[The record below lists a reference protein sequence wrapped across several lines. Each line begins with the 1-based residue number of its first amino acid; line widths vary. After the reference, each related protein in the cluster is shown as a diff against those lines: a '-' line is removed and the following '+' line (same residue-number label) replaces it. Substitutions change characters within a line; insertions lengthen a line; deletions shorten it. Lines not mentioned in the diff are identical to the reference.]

1 MLEFAFQDAVNHAL
15 DRLEAELDPRLT
27 YHSLA
32 HTRNSVLPAAQRLG
46 KLAHLSAESYQLL
59 VTAAAYHDIGYL
71 VQHEGHEAA
80 GCEIVRETLPR
91 FNYCPTQIEQICQT
105 IMATR
110 LPQTP
115 CDLLG
120 ELLADADLDVFGR
133 NDLWEVMQTLYCE
146 MENFGKLPSLEA
158 FKAGQWEFISGHQFF
173 SDAARELRG
182 VGKQRNLKMI
192 RQRFDDPDTVYGC
205 AALCQLRNGVQVVN
219 NESVILTT

>member
-1 MLEFAFQDAVNHAL
+1 MLEFAFQDAVDHAL

-27 YHSLA
+27 YHSLD

-46 KLAHLSAESYQLL
+46 RLSCLSAESYHLL
-59 VTAAAYHDIGYL
+59 LTAAAYHDIGYL

-80 GCEIVRETLPR
+80 GCEIVRETLPY
-91 FNYCPTQIEQICQT
+91 FNYCPAQIEQICQI

-115 CDLLG
+115 RDLLG

-146 MENFGKLPSLEA
+146 MENFGKLPPLEA
-158 FKAGQWEFISGHQFF
+158 FKAGQWEFISGHRFF
-173 SDAARELRG
+173 SDAARELRDAS
-182 VGKQRNLKMI
+182 KQRNLMML
-192 RQRFDDPDTVYGC
+192 RQRFDDPSTIYGR
-205 AALCQLRNGVQVVN
+205 AALCELRRAVR
-219 NESVILTT
+219 